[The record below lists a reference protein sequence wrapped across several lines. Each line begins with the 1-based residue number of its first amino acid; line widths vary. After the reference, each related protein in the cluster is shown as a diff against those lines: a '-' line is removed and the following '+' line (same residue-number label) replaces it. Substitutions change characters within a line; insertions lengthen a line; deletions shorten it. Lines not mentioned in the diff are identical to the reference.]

1 MTSWPSKST
10 LQRLLDLAGLRYTT
24 SEKSGPSWQSML
36 RNFLSRP
43 LSFLGW
49 TTAMLFWLV
58 FHQTQSNLYKWFR
71 MLRHDWSS
79 MSPKEPMLHLSSS
92 HCTGYQWQL
101 ASSSRHWCLHTE
113 RPQAQH
119 PPTSTHYYESTSPPE
134 VWDLLVSD
142 ALWYHHREAQNHSP
156 EHSHS
161 PFLDGGIIFPPLSGM
176 LDPCQSSSNN
186 WRLISFGTTWL
197 PKLVL
202 KKKKKKKKPFPLSFS
217 PSLASLY
224 LFEQWLRLGVT
235 STSSV
240 WLPLQDE
247 SLYVLPNCKS
257 LWIKASAKWLNVNVV
272 HPKMK
277 ILASFTHPQVV
288 PNLYEHLCS
297 AEHKGRYSEE
307 WGKQSSS
314 GAPLTSIVF
323 FLSYYG
329 SQWCPKTAWLQ
340 TFFKISSFV
349 FGRTKTFIQVWNY
362 MWVNDDRIVIFGW
375 TIPLMLINKNTY

>member
-58 FHQTQSNLYKWFR
+58 FHQTQSNPYKWFR

-101 ASSSRHWCLHTE
+101 ASSSRHWCLHTK

-119 PPTSTHYYESTSPPE
+119 PHTSTHYYESTSPPE

-161 PFLDGGIIFPPLSGM
+161 PFLDGGIIFPPLSECWIPVNLQATTEDSSLSAL
-176 LDPCQSSSNN
+176 LDFILN
-186 WRLISFGTTWL
+186 LF
-197 PKLVL
+197 L
-202 KKKKKKKKPFPLSFS
+202 KKKKKKKKKKKTFPFIFLSF
-217 PSLASLY
+217 P
-224 LFEQWLRLGVT
+224 
-235 STSSV
+235 
-240 WLPLQDE
+240 
-247 SLYVLPNCKS
+247 C
-257 LWIKASAKWLNVNVV
+257 
-272 HPKMK
+272 
-277 ILASFTHPQVV
+277 
-288 PNLYEHLCS
+288 
-297 AEHKGRYSEE
+297 
-307 WGKQSSS
+307 
-314 GAPLTSIVF
+314 
-323 FLSYYG
+323 
-329 SQWCPKTAWLQ
+329 
-340 TFFKISSFV
+340 
-349 FGRTKTFIQVWNY
+349 
-362 MWVNDDRIVIFGW
+362 
-375 TIPLMLINKNTY
+375 